1 MRTWR
6 LGSHV
11 PLRGG
16 HSHSQSPRSSIFSLR
31 PMMACHQRQHAK
43 GQRGTLRKDRAG
55 AATRLQVAVPRR
67 ARPSGPAPARQAP
80 GPLPCGSQ
88 HRCPADGAATVS
100 RRSGTSSWRTSG
112 PPEQAPGCVCVGG
125 LPWLQ
130 RPAAPAVRQL
140 RRPPG
145 RRGPAGQLTA
155 GAPLPAVSLG
165 TVGCGDTHGSGV
177 LGCPQKLGPPSK
189 CFRVP
194 SCPRCVPSM

>member
-55 AATRLQVAVPRR
+55 AAARLQVAVPRR

-125 LPWLQ
+125 AAVAAETRHPRSETAAASTGST
-130 RPAAPAVRQL
+130 RPSWPAH
-140 RRPPG
+140 G
-145 RRGPAGQLTA
+145 RGPFA
-155 GAPLPAVSLG
+155 
-165 TVGCGDTHGSGV
+165 C
-177 LGCPQKLGPPSK
+177 
-189 CFRVP
+189 RVP
-194 SCPRCVPSM
+194 WHGWLW